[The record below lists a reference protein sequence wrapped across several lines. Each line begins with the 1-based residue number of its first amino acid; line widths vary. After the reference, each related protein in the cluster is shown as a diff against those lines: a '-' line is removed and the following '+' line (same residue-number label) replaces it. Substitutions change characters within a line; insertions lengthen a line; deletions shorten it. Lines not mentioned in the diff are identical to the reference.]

1 MFTKKQLY
9 KLIIPLIIEQLL
21 AVAVGMAD
29 TMMVSYAGEA
39 AMSGVSLVDTLN
51 ILIINIFAA
60 LATGGAVVASQFL
73 GHKDEK
79 EACKSGNQLLL
90 TIGVI
95 SILITAVSIIG
106 NYGILHMIYGDISQD
121 IMDNARIYF
130 YITAISFP
138 FIAIYNSCAALCRAM
153 GNSKISMKVS
163 LFMNFINILGN
174 AIFVYG
180 FHMAAEGVAI
190 PTFISRF
197 VAAIVMIVVLS
208 NKKHAIHIDHIFKLR
223 YDWNMIKRILRIGIP
238 SGLENSMF
246 QVGKILVQGLIASF
260 GITAISANA
269 VACNLANFQSI
280 TGSAIGL
287 AMITVI
293 GQCVGA
299 NNFEEA
305 KKYTKKLMKVTYI
318 AMFFLNI
325 GFILA
330 ATPMLHIYN
339 LSLET
344 INVAYKLVVLH
355 AVCGIIFWPASF
367 TLPNALRA
375 ANDVKFTMLTSISSM
390 WLWRISFS
398 YILGRYM
405 ELGVFGV
412 WIAMTLDWVFRGV
425 CFVLR
430 FISGK
435 WKHQA
440 FIE

>member
-1 MFTKKQLY
+1 
-9 KLIIPLIIEQLL
+9 
-21 AVAVGMAD
+21 
-29 TMMVSYAGEA
+29 
-39 AMSGVSLVDTLN
+39 
-51 ILIINIFAA
+51 
-60 LATGGAVVASQFL
+60 
-73 GHKDEK
+73 
-79 EACKSGNQLLL
+79 
-90 TIGVI
+90 
-95 SILITAVSIIG
+95 
-106 NYGILHMIYGDISQD
+106 
-121 IMDNARIYF
+121 
-130 YITAISFP
+130 
-138 FIAIYNSCAALCRAM
+138 
-153 GNSKISMKVS
+153 
-163 LFMNFINILGN
+163 MNFINILGN

>member
-130 YITAISFP
+130 YITALSFP

-153 GNSKISMKVS
+153 GNSKVSMKVS
-163 LFMNFINILGN
+163 LLMNLINIVGN
-174 AIFVYG
+174 ALFVYG
-180 FHMAAEGVAI
+180 FHMEAEGVAI

-197 VAAIVMIVVLS
+197 VAAIVMIIVLS

-299 NNFEEA
+299 NNFKEA
-305 KKYTKKLMKVTYI
+305 KKYTRKLMKVTYI

-325 GFILA
+325 GFIVA
-330 ATPMLHIYN
+330 ATPMLRIYN

-355 AVCGIIFWPASF
+355 AVCGIIFWPVSF

-405 ELGVFGV
+405 GLGVYGV
-412 WIAMTLDWVFRGV
+412 WIAMTLDWVFRGI
-425 CFVLR
+425 CFEIR

>member
-51 ILIINIFAA
+51 ILLINIFAA

-79 EACKSGNQLLL
+79 KACKSGNQLLL
-90 TIGVI
+90 AIGTISIVIMVI
-95 SILITAVSIIG
+95 SLIG
-106 NYGILHMIYGDISQD
+106 NYGILHMIYGNIDTG

-130 YITAISFP
+130 YITAVSFP

-153 GNSKISMKVS
+153 GNSKVSMKVS
-163 LFMNFINILGN
+163 LLMNLINIIGN
-174 AIFVYG
+174 AIFIYG
-180 FHMAAEGVAI
+180 FNMGAEGVAI
-190 PTFISRF
+190 PTLISRF
-197 VAAIVMIVVLS
+197 VAAIVMLIIIS
-208 NKKHAIHIDHIFKLR
+208 NKNHVIHIDHILKLR
-223 YDWNMIKRILRIGIP
+223 FDWKMIKRILRIGIP

-246 QVGKILVQGLIASF
+246 QIGKILVQGLIASF

-269 VACNLANFQSI
+269 VASNLANFQSI

-305 KKYTKKLMKVTYI
+305 KLYTKKLMKATHI

-325 GFILA
+325 GLVIA
-330 ATPMLHIYN
+330 ATPMLQIYN
-339 LSLET
+339 LSSET
-344 INVAYKLVVLH
+344 LDVAYKLVVYH
-355 AVCGIIFWPASF
+355 AVCGIIFWPLSF

-375 ANDVKFTMLTSISSM
+375 ANDVKFTMLTSVSSM

-405 ELGVFGV
+405 GFGVYGV
-412 WIAMTLDWVFRGV
+412 WIAMTLDWVFRGI
-425 CFVLR
+425 CFEWR

-440 FIE
+440 FVE

>member
-21 AVAVGMAD
+21 AVAVGMSD

-51 ILIINIFAA
+51 ILLINVFAA

-79 EACKSGNQLLL
+79 EACKSGSQLLL
-90 TIGVI
+90 TTGAI
-95 SILITAVSIIG
+95 SIIVMLISIIG
-106 NYGILHMIYGDISQD
+106 NYSILHMIYGDINPE
-121 IMDNARIYF
+121 IMKNARIYF
-130 YITAISFP
+130 YITAMSFP

-153 GNSKISMKVS
+153 GNSKVSMKVS
-163 LFMNFINILGN
+163 LLMNLINITGN
-174 AIFVYG
+174 AILIYG
-180 FHMAAEGVAI
+180 FRMSAEGVAI
-190 PTFISRF
+190 PTLISRL
-197 VAAIVMIVVLS
+197 VASIVMLFVIS
-208 NKKHAIHIDHIFKLR
+208 NKKHVIHIDNIFKLGF
-223 YDWNMIKRILRIGIP
+223 DWKMIKRILRIGIP

-246 QVGKILVQGLIASF
+246 QIGKILVQGLIASF
-260 GITAISANA
+260 GLTAISANA
-269 VACNLANFQSI
+269 VAGNLANFQSI
-280 TGSAIGL
+280 TGSSIGL

-305 KKYTKKLMKVTYI
+305 KNYTKKLMKATYT

-325 GFILA
+325 GFILL
-330 ATPMLHIYN
+330 ATTMLQIYN
-339 LSLET
+339 LSSET
-344 INVAYKLVVLH
+344 LNVAYKLVVYH
-355 AVCGIIFWPASF
+355 AVCGIIFWPLSF

-375 ANDVKFTMLTSISSM
+375 ANDVKFTMLTSILSM
-390 WLWRISFS
+390 WLWRITFS

-405 ELGVFGV
+405 GLGVYGV
-412 WIAMTLDWVFRGV
+412 WFAMTLDWMFRGA
-425 CFVLR
+425 CFVWR
-430 FISGK
+430 FLSGK

-440 FIE
+440 FAD

>member
-153 GNSKISMKVS
+153 GNSKVSMKVS

>member
-1 MFTKKQLY
+1 MFTKQQLR

-21 AVAVGMAD
+21 AVAVGMSD

-51 ILIINIFAA
+51 ILLINVFAA

-90 TIGVI
+90 TTGAISIVVMVI
-95 SILITAVSIIG
+95 SFIG
-106 NYGILHMIYGDISQD
+106 NYGILHMIYGNVGQE
-121 IMDNARIYF
+121 IMKNARIYF
-130 YITAISFP
+130 YITAMSFP

-163 LFMNFINILGN
+163 LLMNAINITGN
-174 AIFVYG
+174 AILIYG
-180 FHMAAEGVAI
+180 FHMSAEGVAI
-190 PTFISRF
+190 PTLISRF
-197 VAAIVMIVVLS
+197 VAAVVMIVVIS
-208 NKKHAIHIDHIFKLR
+208 NKKHVIHINNVFKVGF
-223 YDWNMIKRILRIGIP
+223 DWKMIKRILRIGIP

-246 QVGKILVQGLIASF
+246 QIGKILVQGLIASF
-260 GITAISANA
+260 GLTAISANA
-269 VACNLANFQSI
+269 VAGNLANFQSI
-280 TGSAIGL
+280 TGSSIGL

-305 KKYTKKLMKVTYI
+305 KKYTKKLMKTTYI

-330 ATPMLHIYN
+330 ATPMLQIYN
-339 LSLET
+339 LSSET
-344 INVAYKLVVLH
+344 LHVAYKLVVYH
-355 AVCGIIFWPASF
+355 AVCGIIFWPLSF

-375 ANDVKFTMLTSISSM
+375 ANDVKFTMLTSILSM
-390 WLWRISFS
+390 WLWRITFS

-405 ELGVFGV
+405 GLGVYGV
-412 WIAMTLDWVFRGV
+412 WIAMTLDWVFRGS
-425 CFVLR
+425 CFGWR
-430 FISGK
+430 FLSGK

-440 FIE
+440 FVD

>member
-79 EACKSGNQLLL
+79 EACKSGSQLLL
-90 TIGVI
+90 ATGAI
-95 SILITAVSIIG
+95 SIILMGISLIG
-106 NYGILHMIYGDISQD
+106 NYGILHMIYGSIDQK

-130 YITAISFP
+130 YITALSFP

-153 GNSKISMKVS
+153 GNSKVSMKVS
-163 LFMNFINILGN
+163 LLMNLINIIGN

-180 FHMAAEGVAI
+180 FNMAAEGVAI
-190 PTFISRF
+190 PTLISRF
-197 VAAIVMIVVLS
+197 VAAIVMIIVIS
-208 NKKHAIHIDHIFKLR
+208 NKKHVIHIDHIFKIR
-223 YDWNMIKRILRIGIP
+223 YDWKMIKRILRIGIP

-246 QVGKILVQGLIASF
+246 QIGKILVQGLIASF

-269 VACNLANFQSI
+269 VASNLANFQSI

-299 NNFEEA
+299 NNFKEA
-305 KKYTKKLMKVTYI
+305 KMYTKKLMKATYI

-325 GFILA
+325 GFIIA
-330 ATPMLHIYN
+330 ATPMLQIYN
-339 LSLET
+339 LSSET
-344 INVAYKLVVLH
+344 LNVAYKLVVYH
-355 AVCGIIFWPASF
+355 AVCGIIFWPPSF

-375 ANDVKFTMLTSISSM
+375 ANDVKFTMLTSICSM

-405 ELGVFGV
+405 GLGVYGV
-412 WIAMTLDWVFRGV
+412 WIAMTIDWVFRGI
-425 CFVLR
+425 CFEWR
-430 FISGK
+430 FLSGK

-440 FIE
+440 FSD